1 MIIID
6 APSTNFDPRRE
17 NKKIKYLILHYTGM
31 STAFE
36 SLQLL
41 QGGDPAHQ
49 VSAHYLIDEE
59 GGVVRIVD
67 EAMRAWHAGKS
78 CWERGEDVNSSS
90 IGIEIQNPGHEPFPD
105 VQIKTVVD
113 ICRDILERHKILP
126 YHVLA
131 HSDIAPLRK
140 SDPGEK
146 FPWASLAQQEIG
158 LWPDV
163 TESDELDAEEVWQN
177 SEEIKSLLT
186 RYGYDLYCD
195 LKTLVTAFQR
205 HFEPEI
211 FNTPEKIGI
220 ANLKTVS
227 RMQALIRQKLALRP
241 KILYR
246 RV

>member
-6 APSTNFDPRRE
+6 APSPNFDHRRE
-17 NKKIKYLILHYTGM
+17 NKKIKYLVLHSTGM
-31 STAFE
+31 QTAFE
-36 SLQLL
+36 SLRLL
-41 QGGDPAHQ
+41 QGGDSAYI
-49 VSAHYLIDEE
+49 VSAHYLIDED
-59 GGVVRIVD
+59 GGVARIVD

-90 IGIEIQNPGHEPFPD
+90 IGIEIQNSGNESFPD
-105 VQIKTVVD
+105 VQIKAVVD
-113 ICRDILERHKILP
+113 MCRGILERHKILP

-131 HSDIAPLRK
+131 HSDIAPSRK

-146 FPWASLAQQEIG
+146 FSWASLAQQGVG

-177 SEEIKSLLT
+177 PEEIKSLLM
-186 RYGYDLYCD
+186 RYGYDTRCN

-211 FNTPEKIGI
+211 FNTSEQVGI
-220 ANLKTVS
+220 ANLNTVS
-227 RMQALIRQKLALRP
+227 RMQA
-241 KILYR
+241 KI
-246 RV
+246 